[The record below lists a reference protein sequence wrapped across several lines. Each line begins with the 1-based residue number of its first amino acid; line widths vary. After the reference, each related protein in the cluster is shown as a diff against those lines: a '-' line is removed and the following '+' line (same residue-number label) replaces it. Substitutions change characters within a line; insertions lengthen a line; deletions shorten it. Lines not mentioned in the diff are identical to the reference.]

1 MDRSGVRVA
10 GNLLWIRGCCMASG
24 TVVWFSAS
32 KGYGFI
38 SQDDGSPD
46 VFVHYS
52 SIPGE
57 GFRMFREGQR
67 VTYEVVN
74 GDKGLRAENIALLE
88 EDSAPPASPVET
100 SQRADEDAG
109 PPQET
114 PPA

>member
-1 MDRSGVRVA
+1 
-10 GNLLWIRGCCMASG
+10 
-24 TVVWFSAS
+24 
-32 KGYGFI
+32 
-38 SQDDGSPD
+38 
-46 VFVHYS
+46 
-52 SIPGE
+52 
-57 GFRMFREGQR
+57 MFREGQR